1 MNEDGMHM
9 AAPGPPPSPE
19 QLEKMTEEYQR
30 QIRNSSMWDLM
41 VKQFGEERAE
51 EMLKEFRVKL

>member
-1 MNEDGMHM
+1 M

-19 QLEKMTEEYQR
+19 QLEKMTEEYQK

-51 EMLKEFRVKL
+51 EMLREFRVKL